1 MRNPIFASDTL
12 FTEQSPDGNIR
23 YLSADGDKTFTCG
36 ARLVVLSER
45 QPLVEIKT
53 ERGFGLI
60 MSPESVFALSQDG
73 DGNPKRFHPV
83 HVASSQDLTAVDFNE
98 SYDPEAIRFMMAG
111 MIVARG
117 NHLFD
122 RFRASSLIAPADIAV
137 PMEPYLQRI
146 GDHWLRLGVLHPKSN
161 RVTLIEHEDGYFVR
175 SRILT
180 RVIGN
185 LLKDGTQEPL
195 FYPNQ
200 VHQRLFWAFMKG
212 LLSTSYR
219 EDGEL
224 IFRHRYASVV
234 RLLSTEL
241 WTQFGV
247 PSKLMIDPMEPDIQQ
262 NVMVPKAHQFRLS
275 SDDQRYAVT
284 AGLITG
290 SEAQSSSHISE
301 TITSVA
307 PLKTRRSAVIVVP
320 GEGRDSPIMA
330 NGFIFT
336 PQFEIPRE
344 AEALATHPLMVDSS
358 DPSVL

>member
-1 MRNPIFASDTL
+1 MRNPIFATDTL
-12 FTEQSPDGNIR
+12 FTEQSPDGSIR
-23 YLSADGDKTFTCG
+23 KLSVDGEKTFTCG
-36 ARLVVLSER
+36 ARLIVLSEK
-45 QPLVEIKT
+45 QPLLEIKT
-53 ERGFGLI
+53 ERGSSLV
-60 MSPESVFALSQDG
+60 MSPESVFSLSKDG
-73 DGNPKRFHPV
+73 EGNPKRFHPV

-98 SYDPEAIRFMMAG
+98 SYDPEAIRFMLAG
-111 MIVARG
+111 MITARG

-122 RFRASSLIAPADIAV
+122 RFRASSLIASADLVV

-146 GDHWLRLGVLHPKSN
+146 GDHWLRLGVMHPKSN
-161 RVTLIEHEDGYFVR
+161 RVTVIEHEDGYFLR

-180 RVIGN
+180 RLIGN
-185 LLKDGTQEPL
+185 LLKDSTQEPL
-195 FYPNQ
+195 FYPDK
-200 VHQRLFWAFMKG
+200 VHSRLFWAYLRG
-212 LLSTSYR
+212 LLSTTYR

-224 IFRHRYASVV
+224 VFRHRHASVV

-247 PSKLMIDPMEPDIQQ
+247 PSTLMIDPMEPDIQQ

-275 SDDQRYAVT
+275 AEDQKYAVT
-284 AGLITG
+284 AGLING
-290 SEAQSSSHISE
+290 EEAQTSSHISE
-301 TITSVA
+301 AILSVA

-336 PQFEIPRE
+336 PQFEIPHE

-358 DPSVL
+358 DPSML